1 MLRFLAENINNN
13 IVNAVIAIIIFL
25 IGLIIILL
33 AFIIV
38 NRKNQKVISKEEMM
52 VIELYQSGKISYQE
66 YRNAI
71 MKIRYQ
77 EDNNEKNN

>member
-66 YRNAI
+66 YRSAI